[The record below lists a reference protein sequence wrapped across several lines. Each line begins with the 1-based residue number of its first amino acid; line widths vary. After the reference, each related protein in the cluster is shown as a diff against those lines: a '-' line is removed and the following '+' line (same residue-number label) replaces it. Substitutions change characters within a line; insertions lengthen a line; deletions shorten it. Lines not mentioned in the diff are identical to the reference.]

1 MKIDS
6 PSSITSREASIRL
19 EWISTRILPGVAV
32 LLLSIPLCQW
42 ADSILPDDIVPVYV
56 IYMMSVTVLWSTYM
70 AVQYAFVGIA
80 LTWKNKTH
88 ACTNQTATN
97 ESTAQKPVFLLEAM
111 PIINESENIDTIC
124 KVETIEEIS
133 EAEVVEDVCVAE
145 TEELTKENHA
155 SSTYQQGI
163 DDFYQSQAESQK
175 KKLDTIHEYLLYI
188 MSPFVYE
195 EDMDEFCT
203 DLLRFAMNHN
213 YRPEVE
219 WKRYKTKLSSFDV
232 RHMVWSIATRL
243 GLGKGKVYSNDD
255 CACYIERRFAS
266 LCVTASGEQ
275 EPDCHIQQR
284 PDSLRLPWERRTAVS
299 YSFATGWRERLK
311 LISLTNPASKHKHH
325 ITGHIRYKTLVW
337 LYCVYTFLVIN
348 LTQNT
353 AKISTVIHY
362 TYVFDVIKIHFKN
375 LF

>member
-42 ADSILPDDIVPVYV
+42 ADSNLPDGIVPAYI
-56 IYMMSVTVLWSTYM
+56 IYMMIVIVLWSMYM

-80 LTWKNKTH
+80 QTRKTKDKVSIDSNNPH
-88 ACTNQTATN
+88 EEDGKT
-97 ESTAQKPVFLLEAM
+97 PVFLLEAM
-111 PIINESENIDTIC
+111 PVINESEI
-124 KVETIEEIS
+124 IEAACEAENTEEVS
-133 EAEVVEDVCVAE
+133 EAEGTEVACMVEIG
-145 TEELTKENHA
+145 ELPKENHT

-175 KKLDTIHEYLLYI
+175 KRIQTIHEYILYI

-203 DLLRFAMNHN
+203 DLLSFAMDHN

-232 RHMVWSIATRL
+232 RYLVWSIAIRL

-266 LCVTASGEQ
+266 LCVTASGE
-275 EPDCHIQQR
+275 PLSH
-284 PDSLRLPWERRTAVS
+284 STLR
-299 YSFATGWRERLK
+299 
-311 LISLTNPASKHKHH
+311 
-325 ITGHIRYKTLVW
+325 
-337 LYCVYTFLVIN
+337 N
-348 LTQNT
+348 LTVTSNSDQ
-353 AKISTVIHY
+353 IHCDIQGADGLLFHIPSQLG
-362 TYVFDVIKIHFKN
+362 VEKN
-375 LF
+375 

>member
-42 ADSILPDDIVPVYV
+42 ADSNLPDGIIPVSIIYLMIV
-56 IYMMSVTVLWSTYM
+56 IILWSMYM

-80 LTWKNKTH
+80 QTWKNKTH
-88 ACTNQTATN
+88 ACNNQTATN

-111 PIINESENIDTIC
+111 PIVAESNVNESVCN
-124 KVETIEEIS
+124 
-133 EAEVVEDVCVAE
+133 AEVVEEIAEKTIATDSKVILEEANPDNEPSTVA
-145 TEELTKENHA
+145 TASA

-203 DLLRFAMNHN
+203 DLLRFAMDHN

-232 RHMVWSIATRL
+232 RHLVWSIAIRL

-266 LCVTASGEQ
+266 LCVTASGE
-275 EPDCHIQQR
+275 PLSH
-284 PDSLRLPWERRTAVS
+284 STLR
-299 YSFATGWRERLK
+299 
-311 LISLTNPASKHKHH
+311 
-325 ITGHIRYKTLVW
+325 
-337 LYCVYTFLVIN
+337 N
-348 LTQNT
+348 LTVTSNSDQ
-353 AKISTVIHY
+353 IHCDIQGADGLLFHIPSQLG
-362 TYVFDVIKIHFKN
+362 VEKN
-375 LF
+375 

>member
-6 PSSITSREASIRL
+6 PSSITSREASVRL

-42 ADSILPDDIVPVYV
+42 ADSNLPDGIVPVSIIYLMIV
-56 IYMMSVTVLWSTYM
+56 IALWSMYM

-88 ACTNQTATN
+88 ACNNQTATN

-111 PIINESENIDTIC
+111 PIVAESNVTESVCDAEM
-124 KVETIEEIS
+124 VEEIAEKTTVTDSNVIS
-133 EAEVVEDVCVAE
+133 EGANPSNEPSTVSAAS
-145 TEELTKENHA
+145 A

-203 DLLRFAMNHN
+203 DLLRFATDHN

-219 WKRYKTKLSSFDV
+219 WKRFKTKLSSFDV
-232 RHMVWSIATRL
+232 RHLVWNIATRL

-266 LCVTASGEQ
+266 LCVTVCGE
-275 EPDCHIQQR
+275 PLSH
-284 PDSLRLPWERRTAVS
+284 STLR
-299 YSFATGWRERLK
+299 
-311 LISLTNPASKHKHH
+311 
-325 ITGHIRYKTLVW
+325 
-337 LYCVYTFLVIN
+337 N
-348 LTQNT
+348 LTVTSNSDQ
-353 AKISTVIHY
+353 IHC
-362 TYVFDVIKIHFKN
+362 DIQGADGL
-375 LF
+375 LFHIPSQLGVEKG

>member
-42 ADSILPDDIVPVYV
+42 ADSNLPDGIVPVSIIYLMIV
-56 IYMMSVTVLWSTYM
+56 IILWSMYM

-80 LTWKNKTH
+80 QTWKNKTH
-88 ACTNQTATN
+88 ACNNQTATN

-111 PIINESENIDTIC
+111 PIVAESNVNESVCN
-124 KVETIEEIS
+124 
-133 EAEVVEDVCVAE
+133 AEVVEEIAEKTIATDSKVILEEANPDNEPSTVA
-145 TEELTKENHA
+145 TASA

-203 DLLRFAMNHN
+203 DLLRFAMDHN

-232 RHMVWSIATRL
+232 RHLVWSIAIRL

-266 LCVTASGEQ
+266 LCVTASGD
-275 EPDCHIQQR
+275 PLSH
-284 PDSLRLPWERRTAVS
+284 STLR
-299 YSFATGWRERLK
+299 
-311 LISLTNPASKHKHH
+311 
-325 ITGHIRYKTLVW
+325 
-337 LYCVYTFLVIN
+337 N
-348 LTQNT
+348 LTVTSNSDQ
-353 AKISTVIHY
+353 IHC
-362 TYVFDVIKIHFKN
+362 DIQGADGL
-375 LF
+375 LFHIPSQLGVEKDRR

>member
-42 ADSILPDDIVPVYV
+42 ADSNLPDGIVPVFIIYLMIV
-56 IYMMSVTVLWSTYM
+56 IALWSMYM

-80 LTWKNKTH
+80 QTRKNKTH
-88 ACTNQTATN
+88 ACNNQTATN

-111 PIINESENIDTIC
+111 PIVAESNVTESVCDAEM
-124 KVETIEEIS
+124 VEEIAEKTTVTDSNVIS
-133 EAEVVEDVCVAE
+133 EGANPSNKPSTVSAAS
-145 TEELTKENHA
+145 A

-203 DLLRFAMNHN
+203 DLLRFAMDHN

-219 WKRYKTKLSSFDV
+219 WKRFKTKLSSFDV
-232 RHMVWSIATRL
+232 RHLVWSIAIRL

-266 LCVTASGEQ
+266 LCVTASGE
-275 EPDCHIQQR
+275 PLSH
-284 PDSLRLPWERRTAVS
+284 STLR
-299 YSFATGWRERLK
+299 
-311 LISLTNPASKHKHH
+311 
-325 ITGHIRYKTLVW
+325 
-337 LYCVYTFLVIN
+337 N
-348 LTQNT
+348 LTVTSNSDQ
-353 AKISTVIHY
+353 IHC
-362 TYVFDVIKIHFKN
+362 DIQGADGL
-375 LF
+375 LFHIPSQLGVEKG

>member
-42 ADSILPDDIVPVYV
+42 ADSNLPDDIVPVGI
-56 IYMMSVTVLWSTYM
+56 IYMMSVIVLWSMYM

-80 LTWKNKTH
+80 QTWKTKTH
-88 ACTNQTATN
+88 SCNNQTATN

-111 PIINESENIDTIC
+111 PVVAESNVNESVCNT
-124 KVETIEEIS
+124 
-133 EAEVVEDVCVAE
+133 EVVEEIAE
-145 TEELTKENHA
+145 KTIATDSKVISEEA
-155 SSTYQQGI
+155 SPDNEQSTVPTTPASATYQQGI

-175 KKLDTIHEYLLYI
+175 KKLDTIHEYLLYL

-203 DLLRFAMNHN
+203 DLLRFAMDHN

-219 WKRYKTKLSSFDV
+219 WKRFKTKLSSFDV
-232 RHMVWSIATRL
+232 RHLVWSIAIRL

-266 LCVTASGEQ
+266 LCVTVCGE
-275 EPDCHIQQR
+275 PLSH
-284 PDSLRLPWERRTAVS
+284 STLR
-299 YSFATGWRERLK
+299 
-311 LISLTNPASKHKHH
+311 
-325 ITGHIRYKTLVW
+325 
-337 LYCVYTFLVIN
+337 N
-348 LTQNT
+348 LTVTSNSDQ
-353 AKISTVIHY
+353 IHC
-362 TYVFDVIKIHFKN
+362 DIQGEDGL
-375 LF
+375 LFHIPSQLGVEKDRR

>member
-42 ADSILPDDIVPVYV
+42 ADSNLPDGIVPVSIIYLMIV
-56 IYMMSVTVLWSTYM
+56 IILWSTYM

-80 LTWKNKTH
+80 QTRKNKTH
-88 ACTNQTATN
+88 SCNNQTATN

-111 PIINESENIDTIC
+111 PMVAESNVNESVCD
-124 KVETIEEIS
+124 
-133 EAEVVEDVCVAE
+133 AEVVEEIVEKTTVTDSKVISEE
-145 TEELTKENHA
+145 TKPGNEPSTVSAASA

-203 DLLRFAMNHN
+203 DLLRFAMDHN

-219 WKRYKTKLSSFDV
+219 WKRFKTKLSSFDV
-232 RHMVWSIATRL
+232 RHLVWSIAIRL

-266 LCVTASGEQ
+266 LCVTASGE
-275 EPDCHIQQR
+275 PLSH
-284 PDSLRLPWERRTAVS
+284 STLR
-299 YSFATGWRERLK
+299 
-311 LISLTNPASKHKHH
+311 
-325 ITGHIRYKTLVW
+325 
-337 LYCVYTFLVIN
+337 N
-348 LTQNT
+348 LTVTSNSDQ
-353 AKISTVIHY
+353 IHC
-362 TYVFDVIKIHFKN
+362 DIQGEDGL
-375 LF
+375 LFHIPSQLGVEKDRR

>member
-80 LTWKNKTH
+80 
-88 ACTNQTATN
+88 QTRKAKDKVSIDNSNSHEEDGQT
-97 ESTAQKPVFLLEAM
+97 PVFLLEAM
-111 PIINESENIDTIC
+111 PIVAESNVNESVCN
-124 KVETIEEIS
+124 
-133 EAEVVEDVCVAE
+133 AEVVEEIAEKTIATDSKVILEEANPDNEPSTVA
-145 TEELTKENHA
+145 TASA

-203 DLLRFAMNHN
+203 DLLRFATDHN

-219 WKRYKTKLSSFDV
+219 WKRFKTKLSSFDV
-232 RHMVWSIATRL
+232 RHLVWSIAIRL

-266 LCVTASGEQ
+266 LCVTASGE
-275 EPDCHIQQR
+275 PLSH
-284 PDSLRLPWERRTAVS
+284 STLR
-299 YSFATGWRERLK
+299 
-311 LISLTNPASKHKHH
+311 
-325 ITGHIRYKTLVW
+325 
-337 LYCVYTFLVIN
+337 N
-348 LTQNT
+348 LTVTSNSDQ
-353 AKISTVIHY
+353 IHC
-362 TYVFDVIKIHFKN
+362 DIQGEDGL
-375 LF
+375 LFHIPSQLGVEKDRR

>member
-6 PSSITSREASIRL
+6 PSSITSHEASIRL

-42 ADSILPDDIVPVYV
+42 ADSNLPDGIVPVSIIYLIIV
-56 IYMMSVTVLWSTYM
+56 IILWSMYL

-80 LTWKNKTH
+80 QTRKNKTH
-88 ACTNQTATN
+88 ACNNQSATN
-97 ESTAQKPVFLLEAM
+97 ESTAQKLVFLLEAM
-111 PIINESENIDTIC
+111 PVYNESEIIDTVC
-124 KVETIEEIS
+124 EAETAEEIS
-133 EAEVVEDVCVAE
+133 EAEV
-145 TEELTKENHA
+145 TEEACMVETGELPKENRT

-203 DLLRFAMNHN
+203 DLLRFATDHN

-232 RHMVWSIATRL
+232 RHLVWSIAIRL

-255 CACYIERRFAS
+255 CARYIERRFAS
-266 LCVTASGEQ
+266 LCVTASGE
-275 EPDCHIQQR
+275 PLSH
-284 PDSLRLPWERRTAVS
+284 STLR
-299 YSFATGWRERLK
+299 
-311 LISLTNPASKHKHH
+311 
-325 ITGHIRYKTLVW
+325 
-337 LYCVYTFLVIN
+337 N
-348 LTQNT
+348 LTVTSNSDQ
-353 AKISTVIHY
+353 IHC
-362 TYVFDVIKIHFKN
+362 DIQGADGL
-375 LF
+375 LFHIPSQLGIEKD

>member
-42 ADSILPDDIVPVYV
+42 ADSNLPDGIIPVSIIYLMIV
-56 IYMMSVTVLWSTYM
+56 IILWSMYM

-80 LTWKNKTH
+80 QTWKNKTH
-88 ACTNQTATN
+88 ACNNQTATN

-111 PIINESENIDTIC
+111 PVVAESNVNESVCNT
-124 KVETIEEIS
+124 
-133 EAEVVEDVCVAE
+133 EVVEEIAE
-145 TEELTKENHA
+145 KTIATDSKVISEEA
-155 SSTYQQGI
+155 SPDNEQSTVPTTPASATYQQGI

-195 EDMDEFCT
+195 EEMDEFCT
-203 DLLRFAMNHN
+203 DLLRFAMDHN

-219 WKRYKTKLSSFDV
+219 WKRFKTKLSSFDV
-232 RHMVWSIATRL
+232 RHLVWSIAIRL

-266 LCVTASGEQ
+266 LCVTVCGE
-275 EPDCHIQQR
+275 PLSH
-284 PDSLRLPWERRTAVS
+284 STLR
-299 YSFATGWRERLK
+299 
-311 LISLTNPASKHKHH
+311 
-325 ITGHIRYKTLVW
+325 
-337 LYCVYTFLVIN
+337 N
-348 LTQNT
+348 LTVTSNSDQ
-353 AKISTVIHY
+353 IHC
-362 TYVFDVIKIHFKN
+362 DIQGADGL
-375 LF
+375 LFHIPSQLGVEKDRR

>member
-42 ADSILPDDIVPVYV
+42 ADSNLPDDIVPVGI
-56 IYMMSVTVLWSTYM
+56 IYMMSVIVLWSMYM

-80 LTWKNKTH
+80 QTWKTKTH
-88 ACTNQTATN
+88 ACNNQTATD
-97 ESTAQKPVFLLEAM
+97 ESTAQKPVSLLEAM
-111 PIINESENIDTIC
+111 PVVAASNVNESVCDAEM
-124 KVETIEEIS
+124 VEEIAEKTTVTDSKVIS
-133 EAEVVEDVCVAE
+133 EEANPD
-145 TEELTKENHA
+145 KEPSTA
-155 SSTYQQGI
+155 STAPVSSTYQQGI

-203 DLLRFAMNHN
+203 DLLRFAMDHN

-266 LCVTASGEQ
+266 LCVTASGE
-275 EPDCHIQQR
+275 PLSHNT
-284 PDSLRLPWERRTAVS
+284 LR
-299 YSFATGWRERLK
+299 
-311 LISLTNPASKHKHH
+311 
-325 ITGHIRYKTLVW
+325 
-337 LYCVYTFLVIN
+337 N
-348 LTQNT
+348 LTVTSNSDQ
-353 AKISTVIHY
+353 IHCDY
-362 TYVFDVIKIHFKN
+362 PGKDGL
-375 LF
+375 LFHIPLQLGGEKG

>member
-6 PSSITSREASIRL
+6 PSSITPREASIRL

-42 ADSILPDDIVPVYV
+42 ADSILPDDIVPVYI
-56 IYMMSVTVLWSTYM
+56 IYMMSVTVLWSAYLAM
-70 AVQYAFVGIA
+70 QYAFVGIV
-80 LTWKNKTH
+80 
-88 ACTNQTATN
+88 QTRKVKDKASIDDTCPN
-97 ESTAQKPVFLLEAM
+97 EKDRQTPILLLEARK
-111 PIINESENIDTIC
+111 IANEPEGISPVGGVETFSENKTDAEVIDEIA
-124 KVETIEEIS
+124 EEIAVTDTKGTS
-133 EAEVVEDVCVAE
+133 EEANPDNEPSTVSIAPS
-145 TEELTKENHA
+145 N
-155 SSTYQQGI
+155 STYQQGI

-266 LCVTASGEQ
+266 LCVTASGE
-275 EPDCHIQQR
+275 PLSHNT
-284 PDSLRLPWERRTAVS
+284 LR
-299 YSFATGWRERLK
+299 
-311 LISLTNPASKHKHH
+311 
-325 ITGHIRYKTLVW
+325 
-337 LYCVYTFLVIN
+337 N
-348 LTQNT
+348 LTVTSNSDQ
-353 AKISTVIHY
+353 IHCDY
-362 TYVFDVIKIHFKN
+362 PGKDGL
-375 LF
+375 LFHIPLQLDGEKG

>member
-42 ADSILPDDIVPVYV
+42 ADSNLPNGIVPAYI
-56 IYMMSVTVLWSTYM
+56 IYMMIVIVLWSMYM

-80 LTWKNKTH
+80 QTRKNKTH
-88 ACTNQTATN
+88 ACNNQTATN

-111 PIINESENIDTIC
+111 PMVAESNGTESVCN
-124 KVETIEEIS
+124 
-133 EAEVVEDVCVAE
+133 AEVVEEIAE
-145 TEELTKENHA
+145 KTIATDSKVISEEANHPDNEAFTVSAASA

-203 DLLRFAMNHN
+203 DLLRFAMDHN

-219 WKRYKTKLSSFDV
+219 WKIYKTKLSSFDV
-232 RHMVWSIATRL
+232 RHLVWSIAIRL

-266 LCVTASGEQ
+266 LCVTASGE
-275 EPDCHIQQR
+275 PLSH
-284 PDSLRLPWERRTAVS
+284 STLR
-299 YSFATGWRERLK
+299 
-311 LISLTNPASKHKHH
+311 
-325 ITGHIRYKTLVW
+325 
-337 LYCVYTFLVIN
+337 N
-348 LTQNT
+348 LTVTSNSDQ
-353 AKISTVIHY
+353 IHC
-362 TYVFDVIKIHFKN
+362 DIQGEDGL
-375 LF
+375 LFHIPSQLGSSY

>member
-42 ADSILPDDIVPVYV
+42 ADSNLPDGIIPVSIIYLMIV
-56 IYMMSVTVLWSTYM
+56 IILWSMYM
-70 AVQYAFVGIA
+70 AIQYAIAGIA
-80 LTWKNKTH
+80 QAWKNKTH
-88 ACTNQTATN
+88 ACNNQTATN

-111 PIINESENIDTIC
+111 PMVAESNVNESVCD
-124 KVETIEEIS
+124 
-133 EAEVVEDVCVAE
+133 AEVVEEIAEKTTITDSKVISEEVNPVNEPCTVA
-145 TEELTKENHA
+145 TAPA

-188 MSPFVYE
+188 MSPFIYE

-203 DLLRFAMNHN
+203 DLLRFAMDHN

-232 RHMVWSIATRL
+232 RHLVWSIAIRL

-266 LCVTASGEQ
+266 LCVTASGE
-275 EPDCHIQQR
+275 PLSH
-284 PDSLRLPWERRTAVS
+284 STLR
-299 YSFATGWRERLK
+299 
-311 LISLTNPASKHKHH
+311 
-325 ITGHIRYKTLVW
+325 
-337 LYCVYTFLVIN
+337 N
-348 LTQNT
+348 LTVTSNSDQ
-353 AKISTVIHY
+353 IHC
-362 TYVFDVIKIHFKN
+362 DIQGADGL
-375 LF
+375 LFHIPSQLGVEKD

>member
-42 ADSILPDDIVPVYV
+42 ADSNLPDGIVPAYI
-56 IYMMSVTVLWSTYM
+56 IYILSVTVLWSMYM

-80 LTWKNKTH
+80 QTRKNKTY
-88 ACTNQTATN
+88 ACNNQTATN
-97 ESTAQKPVFLLEAM
+97 ESTAQKTVFLLEAM
-111 PIINESENIDTIC
+111 PVYNESEIIDTVC
-124 KVETIEEIS
+124 EAENTEEVS
-133 EAEVVEDVCVAE
+133 EAEVSEDVYTAE
-145 TEELTKENHA
+145 AGELAKESHA
-155 SSTYQQGI
+155 SATYQQGI

-203 DLLRFAMNHN
+203 DLLRFAMDHN

-219 WKRYKTKLSSFDV
+219 WKIYKTKLSSFDV
-232 RHMVWSIATRL
+232 RHLVWSIAIRL

-266 LCVTASGEQ
+266 LCVTANGDPLS
-275 EPDCHIQQR
+275 H
-284 PDSLRLPWERRTAVS
+284 STLR
-299 YSFATGWRERLK
+299 
-311 LISLTNPASKHKHH
+311 
-325 ITGHIRYKTLVW
+325 
-337 LYCVYTFLVIN
+337 N
-348 LTQNT
+348 LTVTSNSDQ
-353 AKISTVIHY
+353 IHC
-362 TYVFDVIKIHFKN
+362 DIQGADGL
-375 LF
+375 LFHIPSQLGVEKG

>member
-42 ADSILPDDIVPVYV
+42 ADSNLPDGIVPVSIIYLMIV
-56 IYMMSVTVLWSTYM
+56 IILWSMYL

-80 LTWKNKTH
+80 
-88 ACTNQTATN
+88 QTRKAKDKVTMEN
-97 ESTAQKPVFLLEAM
+97 SNPHEEDGQAPVFLLEAM
-111 PIINESENIDTIC
+111 PIVAESNVNESIC
-124 KVETIEEIS
+124 D
-133 EAEVVEDVCVAE
+133 AEVVEEIAEKTIATDSKVISEEANPDNEPSPVSVAP
-145 TEELTKENHA
+145 A

-203 DLLRFAMNHN
+203 DLLRFAMDHN
-213 YRPEVE
+213 YRPENE

-232 RHMVWSIATRL
+232 RHLVWSIAIRL

-266 LCVTASGEQ
+266 LCVTASGE
-275 EPDCHIQQR
+275 PLSH
-284 PDSLRLPWERRTAVS
+284 STLR
-299 YSFATGWRERLK
+299 
-311 LISLTNPASKHKHH
+311 
-325 ITGHIRYKTLVW
+325 
-337 LYCVYTFLVIN
+337 N
-348 LTQNT
+348 LTVTSNSDQ
-353 AKISTVIHY
+353 IHCDIQGADGLSFHIPSQLG
-362 TYVFDVIKIHFKN
+362 VEKG
-375 LF
+375 

>member
-42 ADSILPDDIVPVYV
+42 ADSNLPDDIVPVGI
-56 IYMMSVTVLWSTYM
+56 IYMMSVIVLWSMYM

-80 LTWKNKTH
+80 QTWKTKTH
-88 ACTNQTATN
+88 ACNNQTATD
-97 ESTAQKPVFLLEAM
+97 ESTAQKPVSLLEAM
-111 PIINESENIDTIC
+111 PIVAASNVNESVCDAEM
-124 KVETIEEIS
+124 VEEIAEKTTVTDSKVIS
-133 EAEVVEDVCVAE
+133 EEANPD
-145 TEELTKENHA
+145 KEPSTA
-155 SSTYQQGI
+155 STAPVSSTYQQGI

-203 DLLRFAMNHN
+203 DLLRFAMDHN

-232 RHMVWSIATRL
+232 RHLVWSIAIRL

-266 LCVTASGEQ
+266 LCVTASGE
-275 EPDCHIQQR
+275 PLSH
-284 PDSLRLPWERRTAVS
+284 STLR
-299 YSFATGWRERLK
+299 
-311 LISLTNPASKHKHH
+311 
-325 ITGHIRYKTLVW
+325 
-337 LYCVYTFLVIN
+337 N
-348 LTQNT
+348 LTVTSNSDQ
-353 AKISTVIHY
+353 IHC
-362 TYVFDVIKIHFKN
+362 DIQGADGL
-375 LF
+375 LFHIPSQLGIEKDGR

>member
-6 PSSITSREASIRL
+6 PSSITSREASVRL

-42 ADSILPDDIVPVYV
+42 ADSNLPDGIVPVSIIYLMIV
-56 IYMMSVTVLWSTYM
+56 IALWSMYM

-80 LTWKNKTH
+80 QTWKAKDKVSIDSNNPH
-88 ACTNQTATN
+88 EEDVQT
-97 ESTAQKPVFLLEAM
+97 PYLLLEAI
-111 PIINESENIDTIC
+111 PIVAESNGTESVCD
-124 KVETIEEIS
+124 
-133 EAEVVEDVCVAE
+133 AEVVEEIVEKTTVTDSKVISEE
-145 TEELTKENHA
+145 TNPGNEPSAVSAASA

-203 DLLRFAMNHN
+203 DLLRFAMDHN

-266 LCVTASGEQ
+266 LCVTASGE
-275 EPDCHIQQR
+275 PLSHNT
-284 PDSLRLPWERRTAVS
+284 LR
-299 YSFATGWRERLK
+299 
-311 LISLTNPASKHKHH
+311 
-325 ITGHIRYKTLVW
+325 
-337 LYCVYTFLVIN
+337 N
-348 LTQNT
+348 LTVTSNSDQ
-353 AKISTVIHY
+353 IHCDY
-362 TYVFDVIKIHFKN
+362 PGKDGL
-375 LF
+375 LFHIPSQLGCVCP

>member
-42 ADSILPDDIVPVYV
+42 ADSNLPDDIVPVGI
-56 IYMMSVTVLWSTYM
+56 IYMMSVIVLWSMYM

-80 LTWKNKTH
+80 QTWKTKTH
-88 ACTNQTATN
+88 ACNNQTATD
-97 ESTAQKPVFLLEAM
+97 ESTAQKPVSLLEAM
-111 PIINESENIDTIC
+111 PVVAASNVNESVCDAEM
-124 KVETIEEIS
+124 VEEIAEKTTVTDSKVIS
-133 EAEVVEDVCVAE
+133 EEANPD
-145 TEELTKENHA
+145 KEPSTA
-155 SSTYQQGI
+155 STAPVSSTYQQGI

-203 DLLRFAMNHN
+203 DLLRFAMDHN

-232 RHMVWSIATRL
+232 RHLVWSIAIRL

-266 LCVTASGEQ
+266 LCVTASGE
-275 EPDCHIQQR
+275 PLSH
-284 PDSLRLPWERRTAVS
+284 STLR
-299 YSFATGWRERLK
+299 
-311 LISLTNPASKHKHH
+311 
-325 ITGHIRYKTLVW
+325 
-337 LYCVYTFLVIN
+337 N
-348 LTQNT
+348 LTVTSNNDQ
-353 AKISTVIHY
+353 IHC
-362 TYVFDVIKIHFKN
+362 DIQGADGL
-375 LF
+375 LFHIPSQLGLEKD

>member
-6 PSSITSREASIRL
+6 PSSITPREASIRL

-42 ADSILPDDIVPVYV
+42 ADSNLPDGIVPVSIIYLMIV
-56 IYMMSVTVLWSTYM
+56 IILWSTYM

-80 LTWKNKTH
+80 
-88 ACTNQTATN
+88 QTRKAKDKVTMEN
-97 ESTAQKPVFLLEAM
+97 SNPHEEDGQAPVFLLEAM
-111 PIINESENIDTIC
+111 PIVAESNVNESVCD
-124 KVETIEEIS
+124 
-133 EAEVVEDVCVAE
+133 AEVVEEIAEKTIATDSKVISEEANPDNEPSTVSVAP
-145 TEELTKENHA
+145 A

-163 DDFYQSQAESQK
+163 DDFYQSQAASQK

-203 DLLRFAMNHN
+203 DLLRFATDHN

-219 WKRYKTKLSSFDV
+219 WKRFKTKLSSFDV
-232 RHMVWSIATRL
+232 RHLVWNIATRL

-266 LCVTASGEQ
+266 LCVTVCGE
-275 EPDCHIQQR
+275 PLSH
-284 PDSLRLPWERRTAVS
+284 STLR
-299 YSFATGWRERLK
+299 
-311 LISLTNPASKHKHH
+311 
-325 ITGHIRYKTLVW
+325 
-337 LYCVYTFLVIN
+337 N
-348 LTQNT
+348 LTVTSNSDQ
-353 AKISTVIHY
+353 IHC
-362 TYVFDVIKIHFKN
+362 DIQGADGL
-375 LF
+375 LFHIPSQLGVEKG

>member
-42 ADSILPDDIVPVYV
+42 ADSNLPDGIIPVYV
-56 IYMMSVTVLWSTYM
+56 IYMMIVIVLWSMYM

-80 LTWKNKTH
+80 QTRKNKDKVSIDSNNPHEEDGKT
-88 ACTNQTATN
+88 
-97 ESTAQKPVFLLEAM
+97 PVFLLEAM
-111 PIINESENIDTIC
+111 PVINESEIIEAAC
-124 KVETIEEIS
+124 EAETAEEIIEDEDVEEEYMA
-133 EAEVVEDVCVAE
+133 EAE
-145 TEELTKENHA
+145 ELAKENHA

-203 DLLRFAMNHN
+203 DLLKFAMDHN
-213 YRPEVE
+213 YRPENE

-232 RHMVWSIATRL
+232 RHLVWSIAIRL

-266 LCVTASGEQ
+266 LCVTASGE
-275 EPDCHIQQR
+275 PLSH
-284 PDSLRLPWERRTAVS
+284 STLR
-299 YSFATGWRERLK
+299 
-311 LISLTNPASKHKHH
+311 
-325 ITGHIRYKTLVW
+325 
-337 LYCVYTFLVIN
+337 N
-348 LTQNT
+348 LTVTSNSDQ
-353 AKISTVIHY
+353 IHC
-362 TYVFDVIKIHFKN
+362 DIQGADGL
-375 LF
+375 LFHIPSQLGVEKDRR

>member
-6 PSSITSREASIRL
+6 PSSITPREASIRL

-42 ADSILPDDIVPVYV
+42 ADSNLPDGIVPVYV
-56 IYMMSVTVLWSTYM
+56 IYMMIVIILWSVYM

-80 LTWKNKTH
+80 
-88 ACTNQTATN
+88 QTRKAKDKVTMEN
-97 ESTAQKPVFLLEAM
+97 SNPHEEDGQAPVFLLEAM
-111 PIINESENIDTIC
+111 PIVAESNVNESIC
-124 KVETIEEIS
+124 D
-133 EAEVVEDVCVAE
+133 AEVVEEIAE
-145 TEELTKENHA
+145 KTTVTDSEVIAEEANPDKEPSTASTAPA

-203 DLLRFAMNHN
+203 DLLRFAMDHN

-232 RHMVWSIATRL
+232 RHLVWSVAIRL

-266 LCVTASGEQ
+266 LCVTASGE
-275 EPDCHIQQR
+275 PLSH
-284 PDSLRLPWERRTAVS
+284 STLR
-299 YSFATGWRERLK
+299 
-311 LISLTNPASKHKHH
+311 
-325 ITGHIRYKTLVW
+325 
-337 LYCVYTFLVIN
+337 N
-348 LTQNT
+348 LTVTSNSDQ
-353 AKISTVIHY
+353 IHC
-362 TYVFDVIKIHFKN
+362 DIQGEDGL
-375 LF
+375 LFHIPSQLGVEKDRR

>member
-42 ADSILPDDIVPVYV
+42 ADSNLPDGIVPVSIIYLMIV
-56 IYMMSVTVLWSTYM
+56 IVLWSMYM

-80 LTWKNKTH
+80 
-88 ACTNQTATN
+88 QTRKAKDKVSIDNSNSHEEDGQT
-97 ESTAQKPVFLLEAM
+97 PVFLLEAKSFA
-111 PIINESENIDTIC
+111 NEP
-124 KVETIEEIS
+124 EEINPVGCV
-133 EAEVVEDVCVAE
+133 EAFSNNITEGEV
-145 TEELTKENHA
+145 TEEIAVTDNKVISEEANPNNEPSTVSVAPA

-163 DDFYQSQAESQK
+163 DDFYQSQAENQK
-175 KKLDTIHEYLLYI
+175 RKLDTIHEYLLYT

-195 EDMDEFCT
+195 EDMDDFCT
-203 DLLRFAMNHN
+203 DLLRFATDHN

-232 RHMVWSIATRL
+232 RHLVWSIAIRL

-266 LCVTASGEQ
+266 LCVTASGE
-275 EPDCHIQQR
+275 PLSH
-284 PDSLRLPWERRTAVS
+284 STLR
-299 YSFATGWRERLK
+299 
-311 LISLTNPASKHKHH
+311 
-325 ITGHIRYKTLVW
+325 
-337 LYCVYTFLVIN
+337 N
-348 LTQNT
+348 LTVTSNSDQ
-353 AKISTVIHY
+353 IHC
-362 TYVFDVIKIHFKN
+362 DIQGADGL
-375 LF
+375 LFHIPSQLGLEKD

>member
-80 LTWKNKTH
+80 
-88 ACTNQTATN
+88 QTRKAKDKVSIDNSNSHEEDGQT
-97 ESTAQKPVFLLEAM
+97 PVFLLEAM
-111 PIINESENIDTIC
+111 PIVAESNGTESVCN
-124 KVETIEEIS
+124 
-133 EAEVVEDVCVAE
+133 AEVVEEIAEKTIATDSKVISEEANQPDNEPCTVA
-145 TEELTKENHA
+145 TASA

-163 DDFYQSQAESQK
+163 DDFYQSQAEIQK

-203 DLLRFAMNHN
+203 DLLRFAMDHN

-232 RHMVWSIATRL
+232 RHLVWSIAIRL

-266 LCVTASGEQ
+266 LCVTASGE
-275 EPDCHIQQR
+275 PLSH
-284 PDSLRLPWERRTAVS
+284 STLR
-299 YSFATGWRERLK
+299 
-311 LISLTNPASKHKHH
+311 
-325 ITGHIRYKTLVW
+325 
-337 LYCVYTFLVIN
+337 N
-348 LTQNT
+348 LTVTSNSDQ
-353 AKISTVIHY
+353 IHC
-362 TYVFDVIKIHFKN
+362 DIQGADGL
-375 LF
+375 LFHIPSQLGVEKG